1 MDEYVK
7 VFEALSTLKEFCG
20 AHSKCSDC
28 PLRICRNG
36 GECYGV
42 EDVIPVMYD
51 LRKPVDWRA
60 FNV

>member
-7 VFEALSTLKEFCG
+7 VFEALLTLKEFCG
-20 AHSKCSDC
+20 THDKCSDC
-28 PLRICRNG
+28 PLRSRKHDENC
-36 GECYGV
+36 GV
-42 EDVIPVMYD
+42 KDDIPVMYG